1 MALAANRARFA
12 FHIAGCEDELRVLRF
27 NGTEAIAGLF
37 DWTIEVVSRNPALKL
52 KQLLGCDALL
62 QIDLDSGSL
71 QKPRLVHGTVRAAV
85 QFQASRRWTYYRIH
99 LAPRLYWLGLRHNLR
114 IFQNLSAP
122 EILQQ
127 LLTEAGF
134 DTASY
139 RFELTRTY
147 QPRPYCVQY
156 NESELN
162 FLQRLLSDEGI
173 HYHFEH
179 REDRHVLVIGDH
191 GGSFRPLKGS
201 PFKLRNDV
209 QMVGEPVI
217 LQFTPSCKVSV
228 DAVTRNDYDFR
239 RPQHSLLSEA
249 RDTPAPRLEHY
260 AWPGNY
266 NDLDQGQRRTQ
277 DRLEAHQVNQQQA
290 HGESVISQLVAGTSF
305 CLTLHPNPTLNR
317 DWLLLNIHH
326 KGEQPQVLEEE
337 APDQQGSSYSN
348 QFQAMP
354 ADLPYRPPVSTSR
367 PRIRGIQTAVVV
379 GPPGE
384 QIYTDE
390 HGRIQVRFHW
400 DRDGQHARSG
410 GTVWLRLVQSWAGS
424 FWGSQILPRV
434 GQEVIVTFLH
444 GDPDQP
450 VVSGCLYH
458 GLHKPPYPLP
468 EHKSRT
474 LLRSQSLTGQGGH
487 ELMLEDA
494 SGREKIAVHSHRDL
508 ELHVTRNA
516 TAAIDR
522 HAQTRVGGNSF
533 SAIQGTQHCT
543 VEGERR
549 TRIDGDDSLTV
560 DAALHLKAGTNIHH
574 QAGQEIHLKAGGSLF
589 IDAGMELSFTAG
601 ASALSLNPA
610 GVFLNGPAI
619 NLNSGGGAGSAKAA
633 GPKVP
638 ELPVKTGKK
647 KAGNA
652 TDAWL
657 EKKALEKESLEF
669 TNLSRAQ
676 AVAVA
681 PVSPAPSAPQPPANR
696 PPAIPRQF
704 PPELFGQAAN
714 DSQFRSSDKLG
725 DTVLRFGSRLLGL
738 IGLLGYSSKIGKTI
752 SWTDEQGIEYTKHSD
767 ELFLTATHPD
777 GHKDLLQ
784 VASDATLWHDG
795 KVVATIDDD
804 LITHPV
810 SPQDDVAYRAWLAK
824 GGEGGFQEWVSQG
837 KPDHSSY
844 ESSHLIIKIQSIKKL
859 RLESPDLRIE
869 QLAWDPDSGKYRMQE
884 ARTAFEIE
892 EKYGYF
898 DRYQRPSPHSPKGD
912 FIAISGKYKDQT
924 FDDFGSEINEGM
936 IRQIQRKPN
945 QTKRKFFESL
955 ENHLQ
960 ESDHVILNLT
970 KLKKDF
976 PSLYTETIEYV
987 SKHPN
992 KHKVID
998 VTK

>member
-1 MALAANRARFA
+1 MALVANRARFA

-37 DWTIEVVSRNPALKL
+37 DWTIEVVSRHPALKL
-52 KQLLGCDALL
+52 EQLLGCDALL

-162 FLQRLLSDEGI
+162 FIQRLLSEEGI

-217 LQFTPSCKVSV
+217 LQFAPSSKVTV
-228 DAVTRNDYDFR
+228 DAVARNDYDFR

-249 RDTPAPRLEHY
+249 RSTPTPRQEDY
-260 AWPGNY
+260 AWPGEY
-266 NDLDQGQRRTQ
+266 GDLDQGQRRVR
-277 DRLEAHQVNQQQA
+277 DLLEARQVEQHQA
-290 HGESVISQLVAGTSF
+290 RGKSVISQLTPGTSF
-305 CLTLHPNPTLNR
+305 QLVHHPNQALNR
-317 DWLLLNIHH
+317 DWLLLSLNHQ
-326 KGEQPQVLEEE
+326 GEQPQVLEEE
-337 APDQQGSSYSN
+337 APGGQGSSYSN
-348 QFQAMP
+348 EFLAMP
-354 ADLPYRPPVSTSR
+354 ANLPYRPPMKADR

-400 DRDGQHARSG
+400 DREGNP
-410 GTVWLRLVQSWAGS
+410 VWLRLVQSWAGS

-434 GQEVIVTFLH
+434 GQEVIVNFLH

-468 EHKSRT
+468 QHKSRT
-474 LLRSQSLTGQGGH
+474 LLRSQSLTGHGGH

-494 SGREKIAVHSHRDL
+494 SGQEKIAVHSHRDL

-522 HAQTRVGGNSF
+522 HAQSRIGGNSF

-589 IDAGMELSFTAG
+589 IDAGMELSLTAG

-633 GPKVP
+633 APKVP
-638 ELPVKTGKK
+638 EPSRKVGEQKSGKETT
-647 KAGNA
+647 KATEREK
-652 TDAWL
+652 TDAEGL
-657 EKKALEKESLEF
+657 AFHKLQKAPAKG
-669 TNLSRAQ
+669 NLKDARYLLAATGSAPLAAMTQNNQSWTQGLVEDATSMAQ
-676 AVAVA
+676 GRPSHTAGA
-681 PVSPAPSAPQPPANR
+681 APSTHEPGNIAPT
-696 PPAIPRQF
+696 
-704 PPELFGQAAN
+704 PEEPKTHVVVGMFFDGTGNNAAN
-714 DSQFRSSDKLG
+714 TRERMRRQ
-725 DTVLRFGSRLLGL
+725 
-738 IGLLGYSSKIGKTI
+738 
-752 SWTDEQGIEYTKHSD
+752 DE
-767 ELFLTATHPD
+767 
-777 GHKDLLQ
+777 
-784 VASDATLWHDG
+784 
-795 KVVATIDDD
+795 
-804 LITHPV
+804 
-810 SPQDDVAYRAWLAK
+810 
-824 GGEGGFQEWVSQG
+824 
-837 KPDHSSY
+837 
-844 ESSHLIIKIQSIKKL
+844 
-859 RLESPDLRIE
+859 
-869 QLAWDPDSGKYRMQE
+869 
-884 ARTAFEIE
+884 
-892 EKYGYF
+892 
-898 DRYQRPSPHSPKGD
+898 
-912 FIAISGKYKDQT
+912 
-924 FDDFGSEINEGM
+924 
-936 IRQIQRKPN
+936 
-945 QTKRKFFESL
+945 
-955 ENHLQ
+955 
-960 ESDHVILNLT
+960 
-970 KLKKDF
+970 
-976 PSLYTETIEYV
+976 
-987 SKHPN
+987 
-992 KHKVID
+992 
-998 VTK
+998 

>member
-1 MALAANRARFA
+1 MALVANRARFA

-37 DWTIEVVSRNPALKL
+37 DWTIEVVSRHPALKL
-52 KQLLGCDALL
+52 EQLLGCDALL

-260 AWPGNY
+260 AWPGDY
-266 NDLDQGQRRTQ
+266 NDLDQGLRRTQ
-277 DRLEAHQVNQQQA
+277 DLLAAHQVNQHQA

-317 DWLLLNIHH
+317 DWLLLSVHH
-326 KGEQPQVLEEE
+326 QGEQPQVLEEE

-354 ADLPYRPPVSTSR
+354 ADLPYRPPVGHNR
-367 PRIRGIQTAVVV
+367 PLIRGIQTAVVV

-400 DRDGQHARSG
+400 DRDGKHGRSG
-410 GTVWLRLVQSWAGS
+410 GAVWLRLVQSWAGS

-434 GQEVIVTFLH
+434 GQEVIVNFLH

-474 LLRSQSLTGQGGH
+474 LLRSQSLTGHGGH

-494 SGREKIAVHSHRDL
+494 SGQEKIAVHSHRDL

-522 HAQTRVGGNSF
+522 HAQSRIGGNSF

-589 IDAGMELSFTAG
+589 IDAGMELSLTAG

-619 NLNSGGGAGSAKAA
+619 NLNSGGGAGSAKGA

-638 ELPVKTGKK
+638 DQPVKIGDP
-647 KAGNA
+647 KAG
-652 TDAWL
+652 
-657 EKKALEKESLEF
+657 K
-669 TNLSRAQ
+669 
-676 AVAVA
+676 AVAGV
-681 PVSPAPSAPQPPANR
+681 PNISPSDRAELAFR
-696 PPAIPRQF
+696 AI
-704 PPELFGQAAN
+704 
-714 DSQFRSSDKLG
+714 SDKDENG
-725 DTVLRFGSRLLGL
+725 DNSGS
-738 IGLLGYSSKIGKTI
+738 S
-752 SWTDEQGIEYTKHSD
+752 
-767 ELFLTATHPD
+767 
-777 GHKDLLQ
+777 
-784 VASDATLWHDG
+784 
-795 KVVATIDDD
+795 
-804 LITHPV
+804 V
-810 SPQDDVAYRAWLAK
+810 SPQANPSSRATHEPDVKRLSPIPAQTGSAASTTTAAVETELSEPGFYIAPRPMTKAELLTHLYDSSSAVPAKFEWLN
-824 GGEGGFQEWVSQG
+824 
-837 KPDHSSY
+837 
-844 ESSHLIIKIQSIKKL
+844 
-859 RLESPDLRIE
+859 PDLREHILPGE
-869 QLAWDPDSGKYRMQE
+869 MIVLGDPNGMSCTQRE
-884 ARTAFEIE
+884 ADLMEIARQVNAEVRSLTLE
-892 EKYGYF
+892 EAQFVVNHYGL
-898 DRYQRPSPHSPKGD
+898 
-912 FIAISGKYKDQT
+912 
-924 FDDFGSEINEGM
+924 
-936 IRQIQRKPN
+936 
-945 QTKRKFFESL
+945 L
-955 ENHLQ
+955 ELITSNASTGLGAGA
-960 ESDHVILNLT
+960 
-970 KLKKDF
+970 
-976 PSLYTETIEYV
+976 TIGGLGG
-987 SKHPN
+987 
-992 KHKVID
+992 
-998 VTK
+998 

>member
-1 MALAANRARFA
+1 MALVANRARFA

-37 DWTIEVVSRNPALKL
+37 DWTIEVVSRHPALKL
-52 KQLLGCDALL
+52 EQLLGCDALL

-162 FLQRLLSDEGI
+162 FIQRLLSEEGI

-317 DWLLLNIHH
+317 DWLLLSVHH

-354 ADLPYRPPVSTSR
+354 ADLPYRPPVGHNR
-367 PRIRGIQTAVVV
+367 PLIRGIQTAVVV

-400 DRDGQHARSG
+400 DRDGKHGRSG
-410 GTVWLRLVQSWAGS
+410 GAVWLRLVQSWAGS

-434 GQEVIVTFLH
+434 GQEVIVNFLH

-474 LLRSQSLTGQGGH
+474 LLRSQSLTGHGGH

-494 SGREKIAVHSHRDL
+494 SGQEKIAVHSHRDL

-522 HAQTRVGGNSF
+522 HAQSRIGGNSF

-589 IDAGMELSFTAG
+589 IDAGMELSISGGAG
-601 ASALSLNPA
+601 SLSLNPG

-619 NLNSGGGAGSAKAA
+619 NLNSGGDAGSAQAAAPKAPQSPVKIGEQKSGKAA
-633 GPKVP
+633 NNAIEQEQRAVQGLTFQKLQNVPLKGSFEEAKYLLASVGNVPLAAVTQNALPWEQGPVTPIQQDATDIAQNLASQAAGAALSMLGQDSQAPTSEKPKVH
-638 ELPVKTGKK
+638 VVVGMFFDGTG
-647 KAGNA
+647 N
-652 TDAWL
+652 
-657 EKKALEKESLEF
+657 
-669 TNLSRAQ
+669 N
-676 AVAVA
+676 
-681 PVSPAPSAPQPPANR
+681 
-696 PPAIPRQF
+696 
-704 PPELFGQAAN
+704 AAN
-714 DSQFRSSDKLG
+714 TRERMRRQ
-725 DTVLRFGSRLLGL
+725 
-738 IGLLGYSSKIGKTI
+738 
-752 SWTDEQGIEYTKHSD
+752 DEC
-767 ELFLTATHPD
+767 LTAYAANAISKQTCEAELAQLDASYLNELSNVAKLH
-777 GHKDLLQ
+777 DLYIETKEQ
-784 VASDATLWHDG
+784 SNQ
-795 KVVATIDDD
+795 K
-804 LITHPV
+804 ITHIFP
-810 SPQDDVAYRAWLAK
+810 
-824 GGEGGFQEWVSQG
+824 
-837 KPDHSSY
+837 
-844 ESSHLIIKIQSIKKL
+844 
-859 RLESPDLRIE
+859 
-869 QLAWDPDSGKYRMQE
+869 
-884 ARTAFEIE
+884 
-892 EKYGYF
+892 
-898 DRYQRPSPHSPKGD
+898 RY
-912 FIAISGKYKDQT
+912 
-924 FDDFGSEINEGM
+924 
-936 IRQIQRKPN
+936 
-945 QTKRKFFESL
+945 
-955 ENHLQ
+955 
-960 ESDHVILNLT
+960 
-970 KLKKDF
+970 
-976 PSLYTETIEYV
+976 
-987 SKHPN
+987 
-992 KHKVID
+992 
-998 VTK
+998 